1 MTEKRVLCLE
11 RLRRVP
17 RQFSW
22 VDQRLVSERHVE
34 RCSAA
39 AWGLY
44 LFLVVVG
51 DQRGLS
57 YYTDSSICRLLSIAP
72 GDVEGLRAELEA
84 AGMILYRRPL
94 YQVLSL
100 APQQVPERRK
110 SSEAVA
116 VAEVL
121 RRITAEALKR

>member
-1 MTEKRVLCLE
+1 MAEKRILCPE

-51 DQRGLS
+51 DRRGLS
-57 YYTDSSICRLLSIAP
+57 YYADQTVCRLLSVTP
-72 GDVEGLRAELEA
+72 TELESLRAELEA
-84 AGMILYRRPL
+84 AGVVLYRRPL

-100 APQQVPERRK
+100 ALRQAPERREHR
-110 SSEAVA
+110 EAVA

-121 RRITAEALKR
+121 RRIAAEALKR